1 MIIEIISRFYHHA
14 SFFIIKLTVALSHK
28 YGIKISAWQKVEYIM
43 SHEVET
49 MAWANEVPW
58 HRLGRE
64 IGNDATPDQILRVAD
79 LDWNVKMKPVE
90 WTNAEGIS
98 QKDEKYFSLVRDAH
112 TRIDGTEVP
121 EQILSS
127 GLTDQY
133 KPIQNS
139 RMAKFFNEYIDN
151 GVATM
156 ETAISLFNGR
166 IVVLV
171 AKTNENFELAG
182 GDKIE
187 QYLYCASYHTGR
199 DQVKIRS
206 SNTRV
211 VCNNTFS
218 VSLRENAQVQGLIS
232 HRYDFTNSIEP
243 QVKQDLG
250 ISVEQMKEFKEK
262 TEFLATKKL
271 KEKDLLNYL
280 LVVYQPELLK
290 EKDFNVSKLMN
301 DGYEFK
307 PNMNVNRSYG
317 AFHDTF
323 EQNGKTY
330 KLQNT
335 GNDMKSCFDDTWWKA
350 FNSVTYNEDHLR
362 GGNTRDEH
370 RTKRAL
376 LENNSIKTKALDV
389 ALELAA

>member
-1 MIIEIISRFYHHA
+1 
-14 SFFIIKLTVALSHK
+14 
-28 YGIKISAWQKVEYIM
+28 M

-58 HRLGRE
+58 HRLGYQ
-64 IGNDATPDQILRVAD
+64 IGDDATPEQILRVAD
-79 LDWNVKMKPVE
+79 LDWNVNMKPVQ
-90 WTNAEGIS
+90 WTNAVGES
-98 QKDEKYFSLVRDAH
+98 QESEKYFSLVRESH
-112 TRIDGTEVP
+112 TRQDGTIVP

-133 KPIQNS
+133 KPIQNM

-156 ETAISLFNGR
+156 ETAMSLFGGR
-166 IVVLV
+166 IVILV

-199 DQVKIRS
+199 DQVKVRS
-206 SNTRV
+206 SSTRV

-218 VSLRENAQVQGLIS
+218 ASLRENAAVQGLIS
-232 HRYDFTNSIEP
+232 HRYDFTTSIEK
-243 QVKQDLG
+243 QVKEDLG
-250 ISVEQMKEFKEK
+250 ISVEQMKAFKEK

-271 KEKDLLNYL
+271 KENDLLNYL
-280 LVVYQPELLK
+280 LVVYKPELLK
-290 EKDFNVSKLMN
+290 EKNFNVSKLMS

-330 KLQNT
+330 KLKNT
-335 GNDMKSCFDDTWWKA
+335 GNDLKSCFDDTWWKA

-389 ALELAA
+389 ALELAKA

>member
-1 MIIEIISRFYHHA
+1 
-14 SFFIIKLTVALSHK
+14 
-28 YGIKISAWQKVEYIM
+28 
-43 SHEVET
+43 
-49 MAWANEVPW
+49 
-58 HRLGRE
+58 
-64 IGNDATPDQILRVAD
+64 
-79 LDWNVKMKPVE
+79 
-90 WTNAEGIS
+90 
-98 QKDEKYFSLVRDAH
+98 
-112 TRIDGTEVP
+112 
-121 EQILSS
+121 
-127 GLTDQY
+127 
-133 KPIQNS
+133 
-139 RMAKFFNEYIDN
+139 MAKFFDEYIKS

-166 IVVLV
+166 IVILT
-171 AKTNENFELAG
+171 AKTNEKFELAG

-187 QYLYCASYHTGR
+187 QFLICASYHTGR

-218 VSLRENAQVQGLIS
+218 YSLRENAAVQGLIS
-232 HRYDFTNSIEP
+232 HRYDFTNSIE
-243 QVKQDLG
+243 KQIKSDLG
-250 ISVEQMKEFKEK
+250 ISLEQMKEFKEK

-290 EKDFNVSKLMN
+290 EKSFDMSKMF
-301 DGYEFK
+301 DKGYEFK
-307 PNMNVNRSYG
+307 PSMNVNRSYG
-317 AFHDTF
+317 AFHDKF
-323 EQNGKTY
+323 ENNGKTY

-335 GNDMKSCFDDTWWKA
+335 GNDLKSCYNDTWWKA

-362 GGNTRDEH
+362 GGNSKDEH

>member
-1 MIIEIISRFYHHA
+1 
-14 SFFIIKLTVALSHK
+14 
-28 YGIKISAWQKVEYIM
+28 M

-58 HRLGRE
+58 HRLGRR
-64 IGNDATPDQILRVAD
+64 IGDDATPDQILRVAD
-79 LDWNVKMKPVE
+79 LDWNVSMKPVE
-90 WTNAEGIS
+90 WKNADGIYQQS
-98 QKDEKYFSLVRDAH
+98 DKYFSLVRDAH
-112 TRIDGTEVP
+112 TRIDG
-121 EQILSS
+121 EQIQEQVLTS

-133 KPIQNS
+133 IPIQNS
-139 RMAKFFNEYIDN
+139 RIAKFFDEYIKN

-156 ETAISLFNGR
+156 ETAMSLFNGR
-166 IVVLV
+166 IVILV
-171 AKTNENFELAG
+171 AKTNEKFELAG

-218 VSLRENAQVQGLIS
+218 ASLRENAQVQGLIS
-232 HRYDFTNSIEP
+232 HRYDFTNSIEQ

-250 ISVEQMKEFKEK
+250 ISIEQMKEFKEK

-271 KEKDLLNYL
+271 KENDLLNYL

-290 EKDFNVSKLMN
+290 EKNFNVSKLMS

-307 PNMNVNRSYG
+307 PNMNVNRAYG
-317 AFHDTF
+317 AYHDTF

-330 KLQNT
+330 KLKNT
-335 GNDMKSCFDDTWWKA
+335 GNDLKSCFDDTWWKA

-362 GGNTRDEH
+362 GGSTRDEF

-376 LENNSIKTKALDV
+376 LENNSVKSKALDV

>member
-1 MIIEIISRFYHHA
+1 
-14 SFFIIKLTVALSHK
+14 
-28 YGIKISAWQKVEYIM
+28 M

-58 HRLGRE
+58 HRLGYQ
-64 IGNDATPDQILRVAD
+64 IGDDATPEQILRVAD
-79 LDWNVKMKPVE
+79 LDWNVNMKPVQ
-90 WTNAEGIS
+90 WTNANTAVQTS
-98 QKDEKYFSLVRDAH
+98 EKYFSLVRESH
-112 TRIDGTEVP
+112 TRQDGTIVP

-133 KPIQNS
+133 KPIQNM

-156 ETAISLFNGR
+156 ETAMSLFGGR
-166 IVVLV
+166 IVILV

-187 QYLYCASYHTGR
+187 QYLYCASYHTVR
-199 DQVKIRS
+199 DQVKVRS
-206 SNTRV
+206 SSTRV

-218 VSLRENAQVQGLIS
+218 ASLRENAAVQGLIS
-232 HRYDFTNSIEP
+232 HRYDFTTSIEK
-243 QVKQDLG
+243 QVKEDLG
-250 ISVEQMKEFKEK
+250 ISVEQMKSFKEK

-271 KEKDLLNYL
+271 KENDLLNYL

-290 EKDFNVSKLMN
+290 EKNFNVSKLMS

-330 KLQNT
+330 KLENT
-335 GNDMKSCFDDTWWKA
+335 GNDLKSCFDDTWWKA

-389 ALELAA
+389 ALELAS

>member
-1 MIIEIISRFYHHA
+1 
-14 SFFIIKLTVALSHK
+14 
-28 YGIKISAWQKVEYIM
+28 
-43 SHEVET
+43 
-49 MAWANEVPW
+49 
-58 HRLGRE
+58 
-64 IGNDATPDQILRVAD
+64 
-79 LDWNVKMKPVE
+79 
-90 WTNAEGIS
+90 
-98 QKDEKYFSLVRDAH
+98 
-112 TRIDGTEVP
+112 
-121 EQILSS
+121 
-127 GLTDQY
+127 
-133 KPIQNS
+133 
-139 RMAKFFNEYIDN
+139 MAKFFNEYIDN

-156 ETAISLFNGR
+156 ETAISLFNGK

-232 HRYDFTNSIEP
+232 HRYDFTNSIEQ

-250 ISVEQMKEFKEK
+250 ISIEQMKEFKEK

>member
-1 MIIEIISRFYHHA
+1 
-14 SFFIIKLTVALSHK
+14 
-28 YGIKISAWQKVEYIM
+28 
-43 SHEVET
+43 
-49 MAWANEVPW
+49 
-58 HRLGRE
+58 
-64 IGNDATPDQILRVAD
+64 
-79 LDWNVKMKPVE
+79 
-90 WTNAEGIS
+90 
-98 QKDEKYFSLVRDAH
+98 
-112 TRIDGTEVP
+112 
-121 EQILSS
+121 
-127 GLTDQY
+127 
-133 KPIQNS
+133 
-139 RMAKFFNEYIDN
+139 
-151 GVATM
+151 M
-156 ETAISLFNGR
+156 ETAMSLFNGR
-166 IVVLV
+166 IVILV

-218 VSLRENAQVQGLIS
+218 ASLRENSTIQGLIS
-232 HRYDFTNSIEP
+232 HRYDFTNSIEQ
-243 QVKQDLG
+243 QVKHDLG

-290 EKDFNVSKLMN
+290 EKDFNISKLMT

-307 PNMNVNRSYG
+307 PSMNVNRSYG
-317 AFHDTF
+317 AYHDTF

-330 KLQNT
+330 KLKNT

-362 GGNTRDEH
+362 GGSSRDEF

-376 LENNSIKTKALDV
+376 LENNSIKTNALNV
-389 ALELAA
+389 ALELANA

>member
-1 MIIEIISRFYHHA
+1 
-14 SFFIIKLTVALSHK
+14 
-28 YGIKISAWQKVEYIM
+28 M

-58 HRLGRE
+58 HRLGRKVE
-64 IGNDATPDQILRVAD
+64 DNLTPDQILRVAD
-79 LDWNVKMKPVE
+79 LDWNVNLKPVE
-90 WTNAEGIS
+90 WTGVDGIS
-98 QKDEKYFSLVRDAH
+98 RKDEKWKSLVRGAH
-112 TRIDGTEVP
+112 TRIDGTFVP

-133 KPIQNS
+133 KPIQNL
-139 RMAKFFNEYIDN
+139 RMAKFFDEYIKS

-156 ETAISLFNGR
+156 ETAISLFNGK
-166 IVVLV
+166 IVILV

-218 VSLRENAQVQGLIS
+218 ASLRENAQVQGLIS
-232 HRYDFTNSIEP
+232 HRYEFTNSIET
-243 QVKQDLG
+243 QVKHDLG

-271 KEKDLLNYL
+271 KDKDLLNYL
-280 LVVYQPELLK
+280 LVVYQPELLQNK
-290 EKDFNVSKLMN
+290 NFEMAKMWDK
-301 DGYEFK
+301 GYEFK
-307 PNMNVNRSYG
+307 PSKNVNNSYG
-317 AFHDTF
+317 AFHDRFTSD
-323 EQNGKTY
+323 GKTY
-330 KLQNT
+330 KLENT
-335 GNDMKSCFDDTWWKA
+335 GNDLKSCYDDTWWKA
-350 FNSVTYNEDHLR
+350 FNSDTYNEDHLR
-362 GGNTRDEH
+362 GGNSRDEH

-376 LENNSIKTKALDV
+376 LENSSIKTKALDV
-389 ALELAA
+389 AVELANA

>member
-1 MIIEIISRFYHHA
+1 M
-14 SFFIIKLTVALSHK
+14 VALSHK
-28 YGIKISAWQKVEYIM
+28 YGIKISAWQKVEYNM

-58 HRLGRE
+58 HRLGRKVE
-64 IGNDATPDQILRVAD
+64 DNLTPDQILRVAD
-79 LDWNVKMKPVE
+79 LDWNVNLKPVE
-90 WTNAEGIS
+90 WTGVDGIS
-98 QKDEKYFSLVRDAH
+98 RKDEKWKSLVRDAH
-112 TRIDGTEVP
+112 TRIDGTFVP
-121 EQILSS
+121 EQVLSS
-127 GLTDQY
+127 GLTDKY
-133 KPIQNS
+133 KPIQNI
-139 RMAKFFNEYIDN
+139 RMAKFFDEYIKN

-156 ETAISLFNGR
+156 ETAISLFEGK

-218 VSLRENAQVQGLIS
+218 FSLRENAQVQGLIS
-232 HRYDFTNSIEP
+232 HRYDFTNSIE
-243 QVKQDLG
+243 QQIKSDLG
-250 ISVEQMKEFKEK
+250 ISLEQMKEFKEK

-271 KEKDLLNYL
+271 KENDLLNYL
-280 LVVYQPELLK
+280 LVVYQPELLQNK
-290 EKDFNVSKLMN
+290 NFEMAKMWDK
-301 DGYEFK
+301 GYEFK
-307 PNMNVNRSYG
+307 PSKNVNNSYG
-317 AFHDTF
+317 AFHDKF
-323 EQNGKTY
+323 ENNGKTY
-330 KLQNT
+330 KLENT
-335 GNDMKSCFDDTWWKA
+335 GNDLKSCYDDTWWKA

-362 GGNTRDEH
+362 GGNSRDEH

-376 LENNSIKTKALDV
+376 LENSSIKTKALDV
-389 ALELAA
+389 ALELANA

>member
-1 MIIEIISRFYHHA
+1 
-14 SFFIIKLTVALSHK
+14 
-28 YGIKISAWQKVEYIM
+28 M

-58 HRLGRE
+58 HRLGRKVE
-64 IGNDATPDQILRVAD
+64 DNLTPDQILRVAD
-79 LDWNVKMKPVE
+79 LDWNVNMKPVE

-133 KPIQNS
+133 KPIQNL
-139 RMAKFFNEYIDN
+139 RMAKFFDEYIKS

-156 ETAISLFNGR
+156 ETAISLFNGK

-206 SNTRV
+206 SSTRV

-218 VSLRENAQVQGLIS
+218 ASLRENAQVQGLIS
-232 HRYDFTNSIEP
+232 HRYDFTNSIET
-243 QVKQDLG
+243 QVKLDLG

-271 KEKDLLNYL
+271 KDKDLLNYL

-290 EKDFNVSKLMN
+290 EKNFNVSKLMN

-362 GGNTRDEH
+362 GGSSRDEF

-376 LENNSIKTKALDV
+376 LENNSIKTNALNV
-389 ALELAA
+389 ALELANA

>member
-1 MIIEIISRFYHHA
+1 
-14 SFFIIKLTVALSHK
+14 
-28 YGIKISAWQKVEYIM
+28 M

-64 IGNDATPDQILRVAD
+64 VEDNLTPDQILRVAD
-79 LDWNVKMKPVE
+79 LDWNVNLKPVE
-90 WTNAEGIS
+90 WTGVDGIS
-98 QKDEKYFSLVRDAH
+98 RKDEKWKSLVRASH
-112 TRIDGTEVP
+112 TRIDGTFVP
-121 EQILSS
+121 EQLLAS

-133 KPIQNS
+133 KPIQNL
-139 RMAKFFNEYIDN
+139 RMANFFDEYIKS

-156 ETAISLFNGR
+156 ETAISLFNGK
-166 IVVLV
+166 IVILV

-206 SNTRV
+206 SSTRV

-218 VSLRENAQVQGLIS
+218 ASLRENAQVQGLIS
-232 HRYDFTNSIEP
+232 HRHDFTNSIE
-243 QVKQDLG
+243 QQIKSDLG
-250 ISVEQMKEFKEK
+250 ISVEQMKSFKEK

-271 KEKDLLNYL
+271 KDKDLLNYL
-280 LVVYQPELLK
+280 LVVYQPELLQNK
-290 EKDFNVSKLMN
+290 NFEMAKMWDK
-301 DGYEFK
+301 GYEFK
-307 PNMNVNRSYG
+307 PSKNVNNSYG
-317 AFHDTF
+317 AFHDKF
-323 EQNGKTY
+323 ENNGKTY
-330 KLQNT
+330 KLENT
-335 GNDMKSCFDDTWWKA
+335 GNDLKSCYDDTWWKA

-362 GGNTRDEH
+362 GGNSRDEH

-376 LENNSIKTKALDV
+376 LENSSIKTKALDV
-389 ALELAA
+389 ALELANA

>member
-1 MIIEIISRFYHHA
+1 
-14 SFFIIKLTVALSHK
+14 
-28 YGIKISAWQKVEYIM
+28 M

-79 LDWNVKMKPVE
+79 LDWNVSMKPVE
-90 WTNAEGIS
+90 WKNADGAYQQS
-98 QKDEKYFSLVRDAH
+98 DKYFSLVRDAH
-112 TRIDGTEVP
+112 TRIDG
-121 EQILSS
+121 EQIQEQVLAS

-133 KPIQNS
+133 IPIQNS
-139 RMAKFFNEYIDN
+139 RIANFFDEYIKN

-156 ETAISLFNGR
+156 ETAMSLFNGR
-166 IVVLV
+166 IVILV

-218 VSLRENAQVQGLIS
+218 ASLRENSTIQGLIS
-232 HRYDFTNSIEP
+232 HRYDFTNSIEQ
-243 QVKQDLG
+243 QVKHDLG

-317 AFHDTF
+317 AYHDTF

-362 GGNTRDEH
+362 GGSSRDEF

-376 LENNSIKTKALDV
+376 LENNSVKSKALDV
-389 ALELAA
+389 ALELANA

>member
-1 MIIEIISRFYHHA
+1 
-14 SFFIIKLTVALSHK
+14 
-28 YGIKISAWQKVEYIM
+28 M

-64 IGNDATPDQILRVAD
+64 IGKDATPDQILRVAD

-90 WTNAEGIS
+90 WKNADGVYQQS
-98 QKDEKYFSLVRDAH
+98 DKYFSLVRDAH
-112 TRIDGTEVP
+112 TRIDGEQIP
-121 EQILSS
+121 EQVLSS

-133 KPIQNS
+133 IPFQNS
-139 RMAKFFNEYIDN
+139 RIAKFFDEYIKN

-156 ETAISLFNGR
+156 ETAMSLFNGR
-166 IVVLV
+166 IVILV
-171 AKTNENFELAG
+171 AKTNEKFELAG

-218 VSLRENAQVQGLIS
+218 YSLRENAKVQGLVS
-232 HRYDFTNSIEP
+232 HRYEFTSSIEQ
-243 QVKQDLG
+243 QVKEDLG
-250 ISVEQMKEFKEK
+250 INIEQMKEFKEK
-262 TEFLATKKL
+262 TEFLASKKL
-271 KEKDLLNYL
+271 KENDLLNYL

-290 EKDFNVSKLMN
+290 EQSFNVSKLMS

-307 PNMNVNRSYG
+307 PNMNVNRAYG
-317 AFHDTF
+317 AYHDTF
-323 EQNGKTY
+323 EQNGKTF
-330 KLQNT
+330 KLENT
-335 GNDMKSCFDDTWWKA
+335 GNDLSSCKDDTWWKA
-350 FNSVTYNEDHLR
+350 FNSITYNEEEYVTYPVVAFDVERYKTHTTQKLQVFP
-362 GGNTRDEH
+362 H
-370 RTKRAL
+370 RSSFLMDIYFAL
-376 LENNSIKTKALDV
+376 AYYLVLDNGEDDAFFPAFYGKISKSGSNKIDSKT
-389 ALELAA
+389 

>member
-1 MIIEIISRFYHHA
+1 
-14 SFFIIKLTVALSHK
+14 
-28 YGIKISAWQKVEYIM
+28 M

-58 HRLGRE
+58 HRLGRKVE
-64 IGNDATPDQILRVAD
+64 DNLTPDQILRVAD
-79 LDWNVKMKPVE
+79 LDWNVNMKPVE
-90 WTNAEGIS
+90 WTNAKGVS

-133 KPIQNS
+133 KPIQNL
-139 RMAKFFNEYIDN
+139 RMAKFFDEYIKS

-156 ETAISLFNGR
+156 ETAISLFNGK

-206 SNTRV
+206 SSTRV

-218 VSLRENAQVQGLIS
+218 ASLRENAQVQGLIS
-232 HRYDFTNSIEP
+232 HRYDFTNSIET

-271 KEKDLLNYL
+271 KDKDLLNYL

-290 EKDFNVSKLMN
+290 EKNFNVSKLMN

-376 LENNSIKTKALDV
+376 LENNSIKSNALSV
-389 ALELAA
+389 AVELANA

>member
-1 MIIEIISRFYHHA
+1 
-14 SFFIIKLTVALSHK
+14 
-28 YGIKISAWQKVEYIM
+28 M

-79 LDWNVKMKPVE
+79 LDWNVNLKPVE
-90 WTNAEGIS
+90 WTGVDGIS
-98 QKDEKYFSLVRDAH
+98 RKDEKWKSLVRASH
-112 TRIDGTEVP
+112 TRIDGTFVP
-121 EQILSS
+121 EQLLAS

-133 KPIQNS
+133 KPIQNI
-139 RMAKFFNEYIDN
+139 RMAKFFDEYIKS

-156 ETAISLFNGR
+156 ETAISLFNGK

-171 AKTNENFELAG
+171 AKTNKNFELAG

-218 VSLRENAQVQGLIS
+218 YSLRENAAVQGLIS
-232 HRYDFTNSIEP
+232 HRYDFTNSIE
-243 QVKQDLG
+243 QQIKSDLG
-250 ISVEQMKEFKEK
+250 ISLEQMKEFKEK

-290 EKDFNVSKLMN
+290 EKSFDMSKMF
-301 DGYEFK
+301 DKGYEFR
-307 PNMNVNRSYG
+307 PNTFVNKSYG
-317 AFHDTF
+317 AFHDTY
-323 EQNGKTY
+323 ESEGKTH
-330 KLQNT
+330 KLENT
-335 GNDMKSCFDDTWWKA
+335 GNDLASCKDDTWWKA
-350 FNSVTYNEDHLR
+350 FNAVTYNEDHLR
-362 GGNTRDEH
+362 GGSKKDEF
-370 RTKRAL
+370 RTERAL
-376 LENNSIKTKALDV
+376 LENSSIKAKALDT
-389 ALELAA
+389 ALELASN